1 MHAHFYA
8 LQALDL
14 AAERSREAERRTR
27 LLRGTGPIPRSVP
40 RGVLERLAA
49 WLRGAEDGSDDRLAV
64 GRGASA

>member
-1 MHAHFYA
+1 MHANFYA

-14 AAERSREAERRTR
+14 AAERSREAERRSR
-27 LLRGTGPIPRSVP
+27 LLRGSGPVPRSLP

-49 WLRGAEDGSDDRLAV
+49 WLGGADSGSDDRLAV